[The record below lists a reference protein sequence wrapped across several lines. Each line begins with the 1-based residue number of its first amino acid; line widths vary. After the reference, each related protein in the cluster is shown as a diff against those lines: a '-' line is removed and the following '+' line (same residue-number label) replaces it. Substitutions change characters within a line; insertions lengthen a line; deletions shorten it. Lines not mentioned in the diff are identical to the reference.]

1 MSAELEE
8 AIVEVSDVEV
18 TDTGIQLPPDRT
30 RTIARFFVA
39 GREDVGPGDSRASQ
53 VIDRILHLTESEVEE
68 AMRNVDVHFANRH
81 RGLNDYLSDH
91 AEMVMSR
98 IDPGVELS
106 AARKLLIGASFTS
119 EYSIE
124 GAALCNPSAVLH
136 PQQDASGYAKFV
148 MSVRG
153 VGEGHISSIGFRTGR
168 VNSSGT
174 VTIDPPD
181 PFPATAYGIPGVHDK
196 SVFHA
201 KLAELGDDLENAS
214 FVLDALPAQ
223 FDNTELDAQ
232 LELLAADFA
241 TRRHT
246 SHTLSNFR
254 YLARSS
260 YRIEFSTASNI
271 SERVLWPQAP
281 AERHG
286 MEDARFVRFVGEDGE
301 VTYYA
306 TYTAFDGANISQQLL
321 ETTDFISFT
330 SSPMA
335 GPAAS
340 GKGFALFPRRIRGR
354 YVALSRSDRETNA
367 IAFSDDLCCWNT
379 SDPIQVPEQPWEV
392 LQLGNCGSP
401 IETDAGWLVLT
412 HGVGPMRTYS
422 IGAILLDLNE
432 PQRVLARLT
441 RPLISPPDDNR
452 DGYVPNVVYSCG
464 GFAHNGILILPYGVA
479 DQTISVAT
487 VPIDQLI
494 SAMTKEP

>member
-214 FVLDALPAQ
+214 FGC
-223 FDNTELDAQ
+223 
-232 LELLAADFA
+232 
-241 TRRHT
+241 
-246 SHTLSNFR
+246 
-254 YLARSS
+254 
-260 YRIEFSTASNI
+260 
-271 SERVLWPQAP
+271 AP
-281 AERHG
+281 RA
-286 MEDARFVRFVGEDGE
+286 
-301 VTYYA
+301 
-306 TYTAFDGANISQQLL
+306 
-321 ETTDFISFT
+321 
-330 SSPMA
+330 
-335 GPAAS
+335 
-340 GKGFALFPRRIRGR
+340 IR
-354 YVALSRSDRETNA
+354 
-367 IAFSDDLCCWNT
+367 
-379 SDPIQVPEQPWEV
+379 
-392 LQLGNCGSP
+392 
-401 IETDAGWLVLT
+401 
-412 HGVGPMRTYS
+412 
-422 IGAILLDLNE
+422 
-432 PQRVLARLT
+432 
-441 RPLISPPDDNR
+441 
-452 DGYVPNVVYSCG
+452 
-464 GFAHNGILILPYGVA
+464 
-479 DQTISVAT
+479 
-487 VPIDQLI
+487 
-494 SAMTKEP
+494 